1 MPQGTR
7 VREHREQRPPCDR
20 PFVTGARHRA
30 DPPDSQNGH
39 SVDIYAIPPIA
50 AILDAAYNALTALSA
65 ALDPLVGS
73 AGAAAA
79 VILVTL
85 LIRAILIPVGV
96 SQAKAEQ
103 TRARL
108 APRLRE
114 LQKRHKK
121 NPERL
126 QRETMQ
132 LYKDENTSP
141 LAGCLPVLLQAP
153 VVGILYT
160 VFLRTEIAG
169 HPNALLEH
177 DLLGASLGTSLV
189 HMLTAGPFSL
199 ATLVV
204 SGVLIAVM
212 IAVAEVTKRVFRPQP
227 VDDSPLS
234 SPRMLK
240 MMNTLHYLTAVFAVF
255 VPLAAALYLTVTV
268 AWTLVQRIILRRRYP
283 LPVAA
288 SPTR

>member
-1 MPQGTR
+1 M
-7 VREHREQRPPCDR
+7 
-20 PFVTGARHRA
+20 
-30 DPPDSQNGH
+30 
-39 SVDIYAIPPIA
+39 DIYAFPPIA
-50 AILDAAYNALTALSA
+50 AILDAAYGALTALSA
-65 ALDPLVGS
+65 ALEPL
-73 AGAAAA
+73 AGTTAAAAA

-85 LIRAILIPVGV
+85 LIRALLIPVGI

-108 APRLRE
+108 APKLRE

-141 LAGCLPVLLQAP
+141 FAGCLPVLLQAP

-160 VFLRTEIAG
+160 LFLHTEIAG
-169 HPNALLEH
+169 HANELLAH

-189 HMLTAGPFSL
+189 HMLFAGPFSL
-199 ATLVV
+199 PTLLVYL
-204 SGVLIAVM
+204 VLIAIM
-212 IAVAEVTKRVFRPQP
+212 IAVAEVTRRVFRPTP

-234 SPRMLK
+234 SPGMLRM
-240 MMNTLHYLTAVFAVF
+240 MSALHYLTAVFAMF
-255 VPLAAALYLTVTV
+255 VPLAASLYLTVTV
-268 AWTLVQRIILRRRYP
+268 AWTLVQRVILRRRYP
-283 LPVAA
+283 LPVTA
-288 SPTR
+288 SPAH